1 MAQAVMPMWGLVN
14 HKMYMAQQKGV
25 TLVELVITIV
35 VMGIALSAL
44 VSALST
50 GIGRGAQPLWEGKA
64 LELSQA
70 YLDEIQA
77 MAFDD
82 QTPVGGGAVL
92 AGVSPCTLENEGQ
105 SRDDYDDVDDYH
117 NVIDKPPVLIDSS
130 INMNAYANYQVDI
143 QVICAGTELG
153 LSNDNLLKRIT
164 VKVSVPSGEVRS
176 VVFYKGNF

>member
-1 MAQAVMPMWGLVN
+1 MPMWVLVS
-14 HKMYMAQQKGV
+14 HKSNAAPQQGV

-50 GIGRGAQPLWEGKA
+50 GIGRSAQPLWEGKA

-82 QTPVGGGAVL
+82 LTPVGGGAVL
-92 AGVSPCTLENEGQ
+92 TAASPCTLSNEGQ
-105 SRDDYDDVDDYH
+105 GRTFFDDVDDYH
-117 NVIDKPPVLIDSS
+117 NVSDKPPVLIDSS
-130 INMNAYANYQVDI
+130 INMNQYANYQVDI
-143 QVICAGTELG
+143 QVSCAGTEVG
-153 LSNDNLLKRIT
+153 LSNNNLAKRIT
-164 VKVSVPSGEVRS
+164 VNISVPSGEVRS
-176 VVFYKGNF
+176 VVIYKGNF